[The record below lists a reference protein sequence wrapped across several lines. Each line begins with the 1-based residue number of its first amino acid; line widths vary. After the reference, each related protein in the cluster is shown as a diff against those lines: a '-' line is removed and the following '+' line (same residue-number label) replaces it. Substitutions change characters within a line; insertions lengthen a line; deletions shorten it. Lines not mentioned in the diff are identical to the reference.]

1 MILVIAEK
9 PSLGRD
15 IADALPGQVTER
27 NNRFIRKGDYAVTWV
42 FGHMLSL
49 KEPEDYDMK
58 YKKWSLDDLPIYFD
72 SWELK
77 MGEDS
82 NSNRNYE
89 TKAQR
94 VGLIGELL
102 EESESV
108 IHAGDPD
115 EEGQLLIDEILRWF
129 DYKKPV
135 KRLNTGDTTRGGL
148 VKALSHMTDNNDS
161 LNEGWSAYARSVADL
176 MIGVNMSRFF
186 TCSNSGVLLAVG
198 RVQTPTLGLVVKRD
212 MQIEG
217 HIKTV
222 YYDIFADVNVETADG
237 NKTVTAKYTKK
248 KQKGTENKQI
258 TELDEAEKIKN
269 ETGAVTVKADVSDS
283 KQVNDM
289 AEFIHKNYGKIDV
302 IVNNAGISQQKMFT
316 DITENDWDRM
326 FDVNMKSMYLVTKAF
341 VDDMIYKQSGKI
353 INISSM
359 WGVTGGSC
367 EVHYSAAKAA
377 VIGFT
382 KALAKELG
390 PSGICV
396 NCVAPGVIET
406 EMNSHLTKEDF
417 DCLCEETPL
426 ERLGKPEEVAKTVRF
441 LASEN
446 ADFITGQVVNVD
458 GGMVI

>member
-1 MILVIAEK
+1 
-9 PSLGRD
+9 
-15 IADALPGQVTER
+15 
-27 NNRFIRKGDYAVTWV
+27 
-42 FGHMLSL
+42 
-49 KEPEDYDMK
+49 
-58 YKKWSLDDLPIYFD
+58 
-72 SWELK
+72 
-77 MGEDS
+77 
-82 NSNRNYE
+82 
-89 TKAQR
+89 
-94 VGLIGELL
+94 
-102 EESESV
+102 
-108 IHAGDPD
+108 
-115 EEGQLLIDEILRWF
+115 
-129 DYKKPV
+129 
-135 KRLNTGDTTRGGL
+135 
-148 VKALSHMTDNNDS
+148 MTDNNDS

-269 ETGAVTVKADVSDS
+269 ETGVVTVKADVSDS

-289 AEFIHKNYGKIDV
+289 AEFIHTNYGKIDV
-302 IVNNAGISQQKMFT
+302 IVNNAGISQQKLFT

-341 VDDMIYKQSGKI
+341 VDDMIYKHSGKI

-426 ERLGKPEEVAKTVRF
+426 ERLGKPEEIAKTVRF